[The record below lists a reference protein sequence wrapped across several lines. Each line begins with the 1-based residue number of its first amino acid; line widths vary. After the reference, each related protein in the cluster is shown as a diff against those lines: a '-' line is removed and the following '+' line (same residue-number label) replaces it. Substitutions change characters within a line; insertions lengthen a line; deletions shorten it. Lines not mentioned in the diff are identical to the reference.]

1 MDRHQLN
8 ELFLS
13 PIDDCSKYFIILYV
27 AMIYTFFVPQHFP
40 TDWDLNTVGFWSDI
54 PHTYKNPNFVYP
66 PWGLILMLPYKLM
79 HAAGARFFSVL
90 VVGWLSIRQKWSLLK
105 FFSVVLSPYFIF
117 TMSYS
122 NMDILVLVLPVL
134 LWEAVARTR
143 WQNIGWGL
151 ALSILLLK
159 PQGAVLIWLYLI
171 RNSRK
176 VWKELLIPLGMVALI
191 IIPVSLLGSPPLILQ
206 WINNIIHPSNQNL
219 GYWSVNNISLT
230 SKFTLPGAM
239 LVLFSVSLILLLFI
253 KFKKINWTNNHTNS
267 SLLFISMFLSPYTSQ
282 QSVSAA
288 LAFIPSWGA
297 VLLSTMGYFVW
308 SSYYQIYFDY
318 LPLFI
323 LFLAVSSLILFVPQ
337 KIRD

>member
-1 MDRHQLN
+1 MTSQLN

-13 PIDDCSKYFIILYV
+13 PIDNFSKYFIIIYV
-27 AMIYTFFVPQHFP
+27 AVIYIFFMPQHVP
-40 TDWDLNTVGFWSDI
+40 TDWELNTVGFWSDI

-90 VVGWLSIRQKWSLLK
+90 VVGWLSVRQKWSLLK

-122 NMDILVLVLPVL
+122 NMDILVLVLPIL

-143 WQNIGWGL
+143 WQNIGRGL

-171 RNSRK
+171 WKSRK
-176 VWKELLIPLGMVALI
+176 TWKELIIPLGMVALVT
-191 IIPVSLLGSPPLILQ
+191 IPVSLLGSPPLIIQ
-206 WINNIIHPSNQNL
+206 WINNILHPSNQNL
-219 GYWSVNNISLT
+219 GYWSANNISLT
-230 SKFTLPGAM
+230 SKFTLPGAILI
-239 LVLFSVSLILLLFI
+239 LVSVSFILMLFV
-253 KFKKINWTNNHTNS
+253 KFKKINWTNNHTSS

-288 LAFIPSWGA
+288 LTFIPSWGA
-297 VLLSTMGYFVW
+297 VLLSTMGLFVW
-308 SSYYQIYFDY
+308 DSNDQIYFNY
-318 LPLFI
+318 LPLLI
-323 LFLAVSSLILFVPQ
+323 LFLAVSSFLLFVPQ
-337 KIRD
+337 KICD